1 MIHTVAAGVGGTGG
15 WQALAWATHEADE
28 SQARLML
35 LRVSPSGSPLA
46 ALTGQPPVD
55 RLERA
60 DPELARAVRATIT
73 RPGGQRVLRVLTGE
87 PGTALAE
94 ASAGADLLV
103 IGADHAGTTAQ
114 RIVRLA
120 HCPVVLV
127 TLAQPPP
134 LPAREAFPGTIVVG
148 LDRDAAGW
156 VALDFAFSYAD
167 EHHLPLTVAYVD
179 PENSGDYLYDEAT
192 PPARVPVEPATREL
206 LSAAIQPRQVRHP
219 GVRARRAVLRGRV
232 ADGLVR
238 AGLGAR
244 LLVVGDRHCPA
255 AHSGEAPLALAERAR
270 CPVAVVPYD
279 DEGALL

>member
-60 DPELARAVRATIT
+60 DPELARAVRATVT

-127 TLAQPPP
+127 TP
-134 LPAREAFPGTIVVG
+134 LPAGQETFPGTIVVG

-179 PENSGDYLYDEAT
+179 PECSGDYLYDEAT
-192 PPARVPVEPATREL
+192 PSARVPVEPAAREL
-206 LSAAIQPRQVRHP
+206 LSAAIQPRQIRHP
-219 GVRARRAVLRGRV
+219 QVRARRAVLRGRV
-232 ADGLVR
+232 TDDLVR
-238 AGLGAR
+238 AGAGAR
-244 LLVVGDRHCPA
+244 LLVVGDRHRPA
-255 AHSGEAPLALAERAR
+255 THSGDAPLALAERAR

-279 DEGALL
+279 DDGALL